1 MDKLLP
7 LRTILALLS
16 APLIMACG
24 SAQTLITVNEVPV
37 ARCHQ
42 EQCQEILNR
51 LQSGETVTVKATNE
65 ESHLM
70 LDNEVIYIQQ
80 VPGQT
85 HQFMA
90 QSFVKIEDQQLPE
103 GKQLLQLNGA
113 WYQKAE
119 TVTPSDQ
126 EWLHPMGVLD
136 TNYFPL
142 RGGCE
147 ENKFV
152 FGVTLQEPQ

>member
-1 MDKLLP
+1 MNKLLQ
-7 LRTILALLS
+7 LKAILALLS

-24 SAQTLITVNEVPV
+24 SAQTLITVNQVPV
-37 ARCHQ
+37 ARCAQ
-42 EQCQEILNR
+42 EQCKDIMNR
-51 LQSGETVTVKATNE
+51 LQSGETVTVKATHE

-90 QSFVKIEDQQLPE
+90 QSFIKIEDQLLPE
-103 GKQLLQLNGA
+103 GKQLLQLDGA

-119 TVTPSDQ
+119 MIIPSDQ

-136 TNYFPL
+136 TDYFPL
-142 RGGCE
+142 RGGCA

-152 FGVTLQEPQ
+152 FGVTLQEAQ

>member
-1 MDKLLP
+1 MDKLLQ
-7 LRTILALLS
+7 IKAIFALLS

-24 SAQTLITVNEVPV
+24 SAQTLITVNQVPV
-37 ARCHQ
+37 ARCQQ
-42 EQCQEILNR
+42 EQCQQILNR
-51 LQSGETVTVKATNE
+51 LQSGETVTVKAINE
-65 ESHLM
+65 ESHLL

-85 HQFMA
+85 EQFIA
-90 QSFVKIEDQQLPE
+90 QSFIKIEDQALPE
-103 GKQLLQLNGA
+103 AKQLLQLDGT

-119 TVTPSDQ
+119 ISTSTDQ
-126 EWLHPMGVLD
+126 QWLHPVGMLD
-136 TNYFPL
+136 TDYFPL

-152 FGVTLQEPQ
+152 FGVLLQQPK

>member
-1 MDKLLP
+1 MDKLLQI
-7 LRTILALLS
+7 RHILALLS

-24 SAQTLITVNEVPV
+24 SAQTLITVNQVPV

-42 EQCQEILNR
+42 EQCQEIMNR
-51 LQSGETVTVKATNE
+51 LQSGETVTVKATTTD
-65 ESHLM
+65 SHLL
-70 LDNEVIYIQQ
+70 LDNEVIYIHQ

-90 QSFVKIEDQQLPE
+90 ESFIKIEDQPLPE
-103 GKQLLQLNGA
+103 GKQLLQLDGV

-119 TVTPSDQ
+119 LTTPSDQ
-126 EWLHPMGVLD
+126 QWLHPLGILD
-136 TNYFPL
+136 TDYFPL

-147 ENKFV
+147 GNKFV
-152 FGVTLQEPQ
+152 FGVSLQKLK